1 MADRSTILLKRAAMV
16 NSGSAALTFAALVGL
31 AGRVPPPDSAAS
43 ADRFALWAG
52 LALWPSLI
60 LFGMVGAVILARG
73 LGRAFNPLTDAE
85 SPFQRVS
92 QRVLSNSVE
101 QTLIFL
107 PALAALIALSPPA
120 DLGAARAAVGLFA
133 LGRLLFWGGYLV
145 HPFWRAPG
153 MAMTLSTTLTVLGWA
168 VFLALG

>member
-16 NSGSAALTFAALVGL
+16 NGGSAALTFAVLVVL
-31 AGRVPPPDSAAS
+31 AGRVPPPDSATS
-43 ADRFALWAG
+43 ADRFVLWAG

-73 LGRAFNPLTDAE
+73 LCRAFNPLTDAE

-107 PALAALIALSPPA
+107 PALAALVALSPSA
-120 DLGAARAAVGLFA
+120 DLGAARAVGLFA

-168 VFLALG
+168 VFHALG

>member
-16 NSGSAALTFAALVGL
+16 NGGSAALTFVVFLWL
-31 AGRVPPPDSAAS
+31 AGRVPPPSLSGSAN
-43 ADRFALWAG
+43 RFVLWAC

-60 LFGMVGAVILARG
+60 LLGMVGAVIVARG
-73 LGRAFNPLTDAE
+73 LGRAFNPLTDPE

-107 PALAALIALSPPA
+107 PALAALVALSPPA
-120 DLGAARAAVGLFA
+120 DLGAARVAVGLFA
-133 LGRLLFWGGYLV
+133 LGRLLFWGGYLI

-168 VFLALG
+168 VLHALA